1 MMISVIVVEDHLL
14 MRSGLASLFEKQGD
28 CKIVAEY
35 ADGREFIQALK
46 SLPKADVVLMDIAM
60 PWLSGLEVL
69 AQIKDRTDL
78 PPVVLLTMFPRRT
91 YAEQALQLGA
101 KGYVTKDSS
110 HEELLEA
117 ITAVVAGGTYG
128 LTGYGDAALASSMEM
143 DGAPSLIEGLSSREH
158 EVFRALCAGMTV
170 KETAFALEISVKSV
184 STYKT
189 RLMEKLGVDSLSEL
203 IRIGLTRNL

>member
-1 MMISVIVVEDHLL
+1 MISVIVVEDHLL
-14 MRSGLASLFEKQGD
+14 VRSGLASLFEKNGD
-28 CKIVAEY
+28 FRIVAEY
-35 ADGREFIQALK
+35 ADGREFIQALT
-46 SLPKADVVLMDIAM
+46 SLPQADVILMDIAM

-69 AQIKDRTDL
+69 EQLKAQANF
-78 PPVVLLTMFPRRT
+78 PPVVLVTMFPHRT
-91 YAEQALQLGA
+91 YAEQALHLGA
-101 KGYVTKDSS
+101 RGYVTKDSS
-110 HEELLEA
+110 QEELLAA
-117 ITAVVAGGTYG
+117 IATVAAGGTYG
-128 LTGYGDAALASSMEM
+128 FNGYGNDSLSSSMDM

-170 KETAFALEISVKSV
+170 KETAYALDISVKSV

>member
-1 MMISVIVVEDHLL
+1 MISVIVVEDHLL
-14 MRSGLASLFEKQGD
+14 VRSGLASLFEKQGD
-28 CKIVAEY
+28 LRIVAEY

-46 SLPKADVVLMDIAM
+46 NLPEADVVLMDIAM

-69 AQIKDRTDL
+69 GQLKDRTDV
-78 PPVVLLTMFPRRT
+78 PPVVLLTMFPHRT
-91 YAEQALQLGA
+91 YAEQALELGA

-110 HEELLEA
+110 HEDLLEA
-117 ITAVVAGGTYG
+117 ITTVAAGGTFG
-128 LTGYGDAALASSMEM
+128 FSGCGNVSIASSIEF
-143 DGAPSLIEGLSSREH
+143 DGAPSLIEGLSAREH

>member
-1 MMISVIVVEDHLL
+1 MISVIVVEDHLL
-14 MRSGLASLFEKQGD
+14 VRSGLASLFEKIGD
-28 CKIVAEY
+28 FRIVAEY

-46 SLPKADVVLMDIAM
+46 DLPQADVILMDIAM

-69 AQIKDRTDL
+69 EQTKVRPNF
-78 PPVVLLTMFPRRT
+78 PPVVLLTMFPHRT
-91 YAEQALQLGA
+91 YAEQACRLGA

-117 ITAVVAGGTYG
+117 ITAVAAGGTYG
-128 LTGYGDAALASSMEM
+128 FSGYGDDYVASSMEM
-143 DGAPSLIEGLSSREH
+143 DGAPSLIEGLSAREH

-170 KETAFALEISVKSV
+170 KETAYALDISVKSV